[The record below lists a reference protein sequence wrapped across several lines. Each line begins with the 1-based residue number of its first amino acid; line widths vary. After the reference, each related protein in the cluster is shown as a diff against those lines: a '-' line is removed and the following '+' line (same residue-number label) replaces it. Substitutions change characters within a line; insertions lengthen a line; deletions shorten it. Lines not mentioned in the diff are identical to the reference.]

1 MKSRIFI
8 GFFAILPFIFLLAT
22 GCKKET
28 PVEDPSQQ
36 KIILFFEFQVDG
48 EELQADT
55 ITYINEAGNH
65 YLINEIQFFISNM
78 TLLHTDG
85 STYFIQAWKDI
96 HYIDSDLPETQSW
109 NVFDTI
115 PAGTYQSISFIF
127 GINEEKNQSLMF
139 LNPPESFMFWPQY
152 LGGGYHYMKLNGKWL
167 DENQQ
172 IRPFDFH
179 LGIGQIYYSYPD
191 SITGFVQ
198 NYFQVTLPNSSFTME
213 KNQTKEILLIMNIEN
228 WFRSPHTYDHDV
240 WGGDIMQNQDAM
252 KMACENGADVFTVR
266 TNVGIKEFK

>member
-1 MKSRIFI
+1 MTQRCKKNN
-8 GFFAILPFIFLLAT
+8 LYFLLIVVLCCS

-28 PVEDPSQQ
+28 PPEEDQSQQ
-36 KIILFFEFQVDG
+36 KIILKFAFLVDG

-55 ITYINEAGNH
+55 MKYVNGAGNH
-65 YLINEIQFFISNM
+65 YLVNEIQFFISDV
-78 TLLHTDG
+78 TLHHTDG
-85 STYFIQAWKDI
+85 SIYLIQAWKDI

-109 NVFDTI
+109 NVFDNI
-115 PAGTYQSISFIF
+115 PAGTYHSISFTF

-172 IRPFDFH
+172 ISPFDFH

-191 SITGFVQ
+191 SITGFIQ
-198 NYFQVTLPNSSFTME
+198 NYFQVTLPNSSFNME
-213 KNQTKEILLIMNIEN
+213 ENQTKEILLIMNIEN
-228 WFRSPHTYDHDV
+228 WFRDPHTYDHNV
-240 WGGDIMQNQDAM
+240 WGGDIMQNQEAM
-252 KMACENGADVFTVR
+252 HLACENGHDVFTA
-266 TNVGIKEFK
+266 IIAE